1 VVPVLTVKELA
12 ALPHWTPHDLR
23 RTARTHMSRLRIPRE
38 HAEALL
44 NRAKQGMV
52 KVYDQYEFDDEK
64 KEARQIWEKE
74 LLRLIDLKPGA
85 G

>member
-1 VVPVLTVKELA
+1 
-12 ALPHWTPHDLR
+12 
-23 RTARTHMSRLRIPRE
+23 MSRLRIPRE